1 MRKFYEWL
9 KESSTRASG
18 AVGAPAAVAFGVAH
32 ALTDSFPDILAFSV
46 LLLLGEFAVLY
57 ASYLRHQERH
67 P

>member
-1 MRKFYEWL
+1 VRRFYEWL
-9 KESSTRASG
+9 KESPTRAG
-18 AVGAPAAVAFGVAH
+18 AVGALAAVAFGVAH
-32 ALTDSFPDILAFSV
+32 ALTGSFPDILAYSV

>member
-9 KESSTRASG
+9 KESPTRAG
-18 AVGAPAAVAFGVAH
+18 VVGAPAAVAFGVAH
-32 ALTDSFPDILAFSV
+32 TLTDSFPDILAISV

-57 ASYLRHQERH
+57 ASYLRYQEWH

>member
-1 MRKFYEWL
+1 MSKFYEWL
-9 KESSTRASG
+9 KESTSRAG
-18 AVGAPAAVAFGVAH
+18 AVGAPAAGAFVMAH

-57 ASYLRHQERH
+57 ASYLHHQERH

>member
-1 MRKFYEWL
+1 VRKLYDWL
-9 KESSTRASG
+9 KESTTRAG
-18 AVGAPAAVAFGVAH
+18 VVRAPAAVVFGMAP

>member
-9 KESSTRASG
+9 KESSTRAG
-18 AVGAPAAVAFGVAH
+18 AVGAPAAVAIGVAH
-32 ALTDSFPDILAFSV
+32 ALTASFPDILGYLV

>member
-1 MRKFYEWL
+1 VKKFYEWL
-9 KESSTRASG
+9 KESPTRAG

-32 ALTDSFPDILAFSV
+32 ALTDSFPDILAYTV

>member
-9 KESSTRASG
+9 KESPTRAG
-18 AVGAPAAVAFGVAH
+18 AVGAPAA
-32 ALTDSFPDILAFSV
+32 
-46 LLLLGEFAVLY
+46 LLGEFAVLY

>member
-9 KESSTRASG
+9 KESPTRAG

-32 ALTDSFPDILAFSV
+32 APTDSFPDVLAYTV

-57 ASYLRHQERH
+57 ASSLSHQERH

>member
-9 KESSTRASG
+9 KESPTHAG

-32 ALTDSFPDILAFSV
+32 ALTDSFPDILAYTV

-57 ASYLRHQERH
+57 ASSLSHQERH

>member
-9 KESSTRASG
+9 KESPTRAG
-18 AVGAPAAVAFGVAH
+18 AVGVPAAVAFGMVH
-32 ALTDSFPDILAFSV
+32 ALTYSFPDILAFSV
-46 LLLLGEFAVLY
+46 LLLLGEFAVLS

>member
-9 KESSTRASG
+9 KESSARAG
-18 AVGAPAAVAFGVAH
+18 AVGAPAAVVFGVAH
-32 ALTDSFPDILAFSV
+32 ALTDSFPDILAYSV

-57 ASYLRHQERH
+57 VSYLRHRERH

>member
-1 MRKFYEWL
+1 VRKFCEWL
-9 KESSTRASG
+9 KESPTRAG
-18 AVGAPAAVAFGVAH
+18 AVGAPAAFAFGVAH
-32 ALTDSFPDILAFSV
+32 ALTDSFPDTLAFSV